1 MGALNEWYAEYKDR
15 ADFVVVYVR
24 EAHPTDGR
32 LGRANV
38 NDGILYATPQTFEER
53 KAIAKACEVGLALKI
68 PLIIDKMDDAVE
80 MRYQGWPD
88 RIYIIGKDGK
98 VAYDGGRGPRG
109 FRPKLAMPVL
119 KEMVDSVD

>member
-1 MGALNEWYAEYKDR
+1 MNEWYAEYKDR
-15 ADFVVVYVR
+15 ADFIVVYVR
-24 EAHPTDGR
+24 EAHPDDGWQTR
-32 LGRANV
+32 SNV
-38 NDGILYATPQTFEER
+38 NQDIVYDTPQTFEER
-53 KAIAKACEVGLALKI
+53 KTIAKACEVGLALKI

-80 MRYQGWPD
+80 KAYQGWPD

-119 KEMVDSVD
+119 SKMLESSE